1 MSLVKPNDSN
11 FSMSGLCM
19 SGLAKTFA
27 EQVRLLREAEKLSQ
41 EGLGDRIGL
50 DRTVISRIER
60 TRPNLTIARAAL
72 IAAALGVSVSRLLRS
87 EDANA
92 TTSAPSKQETAEELL
107 QRIPKNLKAHREQ
120 SNMTQRQLAERLG
133 ADRNWVSAVES
144 GRENLTLN
152 TIEKFANALNKT
164 PIELLA
170 NPAESTDKS

>member
-1 MSLVKPNDSN
+1 
-11 FSMSGLCM
+11 MSGLT
-19 SGLAKTFA
+19 KTFA
-27 EQVRLLREAEKLSQ
+27 EQMRLLREAEKLSQ
-41 EGLGDRIGL
+41 EGLGDRVGL

-72 IAAALGVSVSRLLRS
+72 IATALGVDVSRLLRS
-87 EDANA
+87 AEANT
-92 TTSAPSKQETAEELL
+92 TTSAPSEQETVEELL
-107 QRIPKNLKAHREQ
+107 QRIPQNLKTHRQQ
-120 SNMTQRQLAERLG
+120 SKMTQRQLAERLG

-170 NPAESTDKS
+170 NPGEGNSDRT